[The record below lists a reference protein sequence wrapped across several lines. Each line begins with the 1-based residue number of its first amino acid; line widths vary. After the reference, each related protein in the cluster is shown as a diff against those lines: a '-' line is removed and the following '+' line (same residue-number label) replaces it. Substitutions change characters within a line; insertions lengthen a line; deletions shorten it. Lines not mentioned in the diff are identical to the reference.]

1 MKFRGVS
8 GIITKNKNNINCYA
22 CFKMMITGELVENKI
37 IISKPKEVGR
47 LYNKSGFGKSL
58 SGNKLELD
66 LLEGTFLLGE
76 KKIKVYHNK
85 KEIVFQN
92 LFEKAAEKITDFEI
106 KYLVFKDLR
115 NRGHA
120 IRLYN
125 KLVGTSFCQI
135 GNKKEKTDFLVS
147 VFSEKDIFDIE
158 KTSDLIKTASKISE
172 KIWFA
177 IVDDEGDITYYEVSI
192 VDMKGKNKEY
202 VYKKSD
208 AVLFDNR
215 VIIFDKKQAKD
226 LFEKEFYGKPVNDGL
241 QISLLEALYLQD
253 KNIINIKTINDK
265 KISKSSLK
273 QIALKIQPDLND
285 YFFVFKNLKKSGLI
299 VKTGF
304 KFGTHFR
311 SYTKNPDE
319 THAEFLIHVLPKNFK
334 SIWSEMSRAVRLAH
348 SVNKEIIFAKT
359 SKNTIDYIKFG
370 RLRP

>member
-1 MKFRGVS
+1 
-8 GIITKNKNNINCYA
+8 
-22 CFKMMITGELVENKI
+22 MITGELVKDKI

-47 LYNKSGFGKSL
+47 LYNKSGFGKFL

-76 KKIKVYHNK
+76 KKLKVFHNK
-85 KEIVFQN
+85 KEVSFQN
-92 LFEKAAEKITDFEI
+92 LFEKAAEKIPFFEV

-115 NRGHA
+115 NRGHT

-125 KLVGTSFCQI
+125 KSIGFSFCQI
-135 GNKKEKTDFLVS
+135 GNKKEKSEFLVS

-158 KTSDLIKTASKISE
+158 KTKNLINNASKIS
-172 KIWFA
+172 KKLWFA
-177 IVDDEGDITYYEVSI
+177 IVDDEGDITYYDVSI
-192 VDMKGKNKEY
+192 LDIKGRNKEG
-202 VYKKSD
+202 VYERSD

-215 VIIFDKKQAKD
+215 VIVFDKKQAMD

-241 QISLLEALYLQD
+241 QISLIEGLYLQE
-253 KNIINIKTINDK
+253 KNIINIKTVKDK
-265 KISKSSLK
+265 KISKSSLM
-273 QIALKIQPDLND
+273 QIAIKIQPDLKD
-285 YFFVFKNLKKSGLI
+285 YFFVFKNLKKRGLI

-311 SYTKNPDE
+311 AYTKSPDQ
-319 THAEFLIHVLPKNFK
+319 THAEFLVHVLSKDFK

-359 SKNTIDYIKFG
+359 SRNVIDYIKFG